1 MTRGGLPHSDI
12 FGSKLVCSSPKLFAA
27 CHVLHR
33 LLAPRH
39 SPYTLSSLTIKL
51 KTDAHQSFAYQLVC
65 DSFFRNTACVCGRK
79 KLPCAEYSVVKDQAC
94 RALPA
99 ICLRRVCLARHRSSA
114 QQTIARR
121 RCARDSTAS
130 FAHRNFSKNPASLR
144 RRESAI
150 GLKSAITFQPVHPH
164 SSRRL
169 ARQPKLVHLA
179 DGPPA
184 RCALRWATFAYIQ
197 ERRLVE
203 NTGLEPVTSWLQTR
217 RSPS

>member
-12 FGSKLVCSSPKLFAA
+12 PGSKLVCSSPGLFAA

-94 RALPA
+94 QALPA
-99 ICLRRVCLARHRSSA
+99 ICLRRAPLGAPLTQRSRSVPTSVQEKPESLVTPPKLFQRAARA
-114 QQTIARR
+114 
-121 RCARDSTAS
+121 RCARARQAS
-130 FAHRNFSKNPASLR
+130 FCMTSGLVCRPWPNFAFSLSKTPR
-144 RRESAI
+144 
-150 GLKSAITFQPVHPH
+150 
-164 SSRRL
+164 
-169 ARQPKLVHLA
+169 
-179 DGPPA
+179 
-184 RCALRWATFAYIQ
+184 
-197 ERRLVE
+197 
-203 NTGLEPVTSWLQTR
+203 
-217 RSPS
+217 

>member
-12 FGSKLVCSSPKLFAA
+12 PGSKLVCSSPGLFAA

-51 KTDAHQSFAYQLVC
+51 RTDAHQSFACQLVC
-65 DSFFRNTACVCGRK
+65 DSSFSKTLRVFVVGKNYRVQNIQLSKIRLAGLCRQSGNVGHRRSAT
-79 KLPCAEYSVVKDQAC
+79 CA
-94 RALPA
+94 ALNDR
-99 ICLRRVCLARHRSSA
+99 C
-114 QQTIARR
+114 RR
-121 RCARDSTAS
+121 RCRRGPKAS
-130 FAHRNFSKNPASLR
+130 SPHRNFFRLR
-144 RRESAI
+144 PSGFGETGANVRCRFKDLSVQACLAEAR
-150 GLKSAITFQPVHPH
+150 F
-164 SSRRL
+164 RL
-169 ARQPKLVHLA
+169 ASSDQT
-179 DGPPA
+179 PA
-184 RCALRWATFAYIQ
+184 

>member
-12 FGSKLVCSSPKLFAA
+12 SGSKLVCSSPGLFAA

-39 SPYTLSSLTIKL
+39 SPYTLSSLTIRNSKL
-51 KTDAHQSFAYQLVC
+51 TLTNRLHINWSATVPC
-65 DSFFRNTACVCGRK
+65 NTACPPSRLAATADECCGRK

-94 RALPA
+94 RASAGNLLTSGCASRRATRAALNNRVPTSVLRETRKPHSLTETFQRA
-99 ICLRRVCLARHRSSA
+99 PCLRLAQRRDRLLARSTNLSAAFELACQAVALCSS
-114 QQTIARR
+114 
-121 RCARDSTAS
+121 
-130 FAHRNFSKNPASLR
+130 
-144 RRESAI
+144 
-150 GLKSAITFQPVHPH
+150 
-164 SSRRL
+164 
-169 ARQPKLVHLA
+169 
-179 DGPPA
+179 
-184 RCALRWATFAYIQ
+184 

>member
-12 FGSKLVCSSPKLFAA
+12 PGSKLVCSSPRLFAA

-94 RALPA
+94 RTLPA
-99 ICLRRVCLARHRSSA
+99 IWLTSV
-114 QQTIARR
+114 
-121 RCARDSTAS
+121 
-130 FAHRNFSKNPASLR
+130 
-144 RRESAI
+144 
-150 GLKSAITFQPVHPH
+150 
-164 SSRRL
+164 RL
-169 ARQPKLVHLA
+169 ARCFRSAATTVTDVGVRETQEPHSLTETFFAFALRA
-179 DGPPA
+179 PA
-184 RCALRWATFAYIQ
+184 RQAQRALSFQ
-197 ERRLVE
+197 
-203 NTGLEPVTSWLQTR
+203 
-217 RSPS
+217 RSAALIR

>member
-12 FGSKLVCSSPKLFAA
+12 PGSKLVCSSPGLFAA

-94 RALPA
+94 QTLPA
-99 ICLRRVCLARHRSSA
+99 ICLRRAPLGAPLTQRSRLVPTSVQEKLESLVTPPKLFQRA
-114 QQTIARR
+114 
-121 RCARDSTAS
+121 AS
-130 FAHRNFSKNPASLR
+130 HL
-144 RRESAI
+144 
-150 GLKSAITFQPVHPH
+150 L
-164 SSRRL
+164 RRL
-169 ARQPKLVHLA
+169 AFSV
-179 DGPPA
+179 G
-184 RCALRWATFAYIQ
+184 
-197 ERRLVE
+197 
-203 NTGLEPVTSWLQTR
+203 
-217 RSPS
+217 RSQL